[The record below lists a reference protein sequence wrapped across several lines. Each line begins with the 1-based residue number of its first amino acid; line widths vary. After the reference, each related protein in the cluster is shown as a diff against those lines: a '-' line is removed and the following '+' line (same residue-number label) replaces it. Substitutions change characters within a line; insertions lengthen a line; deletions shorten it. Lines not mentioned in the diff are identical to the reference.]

1 MASNSCEEIQAEP
14 SSSRNQDESQS
25 LLVTLESDSHS
36 KVFNGADVVLT
47 LSVPHKLLHVWH
59 KQRTPTE
66 NFTALINRKIKGRV
80 VRLKPTERLNEHL
93 RSQSCENC
101 WQLKKSYLPSTRIF
115 TE

>member
-25 LLVTLESDSHS
+25 DCLLVTLESDSHS

-80 VRLKPTERLNEHL
+80 VRLKPTERLNERL
-93 RSQSCENC
+93 RSQAA
-101 WQLKKSYLPSTRIF
+101 RIAGNLRKAIY
-115 TE
+115 